1 MRDEWESKQ
10 KELEGS
16 LSALLGADWHVSID
30 AEVLY
35 PMAEERFAKESP
47 GVMFRE
53 LVVPFC
59 FTSPPLFSREK
70 MGCGRLLHR

>member
-1 MRDEWESKQ
+1 MEDLVRDEWESKQ
-10 KELEGS
+10 KELEAS

-53 LVVPFC
+53 SVVPFC
-59 FTSPPLFSREK
+59 FCFSPPLS
-70 MGCGRLLHR
+70 